1 MHCTVEHKK
10 GEDGMKMIAD
20 RYRIDGL
27 AGEGGFGK
35 VYRGYDVSMERNVAI
50 KVVST
55 VGDRE
60 AVVLRSLDHKG
71 LPRLYDLIR
80 EDGNTFMV
88 MEWIEGTD
96 LERYLNSRGPL
107 SEKKAV
113 KIGLELLKILEYLHG
128 LHPAVVYQDLKP
140 SNIMLLPDGHIK
152 LVDFGTALAV
162 IYGDE
167 VMNLAGTVGYGSP
180 EQRGIRTPRHA
191 GTRSDIYSWGAVMY
205 SLVSG
210 RMLNKPPYTMDKI
223 RVAAP
228 NISYGLARVISRAV
242 SRNEEDRYAS
252 ASDVR
257 RAILN
262 SGYTDLAFRLGFLLL
277 MGISAFPFL
286 CAWYAAYADGC
297 FGILENALLHG
308 GIRSALSGPAV
319 TRDLGLMLVT
329 GGLMVEVFHRIQL
342 KRFVHVNRS
351 VFLSARHYPGLW
363 MGALLA
369 GVVLGTGVGGIFSVP
384 VSYASELPEPAGK
397 LPEPEK
403 ILPVSIELE
412 NGERCLIRYDS
423 PYSPNGDLKLVID
436 RETLEKLGNGSISVG
451 YEKDGSDMTLT
462 RIINLQIDPVMW

>member
-1 MHCTVEHKK
+1 
-10 GEDGMKMIAD
+10 MKMIAN

-35 VYRGYDVSMERNVAI
+35 VYRGYDESMERNVAI
-50 KVVST
+50 KVVRS

-80 EDGNTFMV
+80 ENGNTFMV

-96 LERYLNSRGPL
+96 LERYITSRGPL

-162 IYGDE
+162 SYGDE
-167 VMNLAGTVGYGSP
+167 VVNLAGTVGYGSP
-180 EQRGIRTPRHA
+180 EQRGIHAPRHA

-228 NISYGLARVISRAV
+228 NISYGLARVIGRAV
-242 SRNEEDRYAS
+242 SRNEEDRYAT
-252 ASDVR
+252 ALDVR

-262 SGYTDLAFRLGFLLL
+262 SGYTDLAFRLGFMLL

-286 CAWYAAYADGC
+286 CAWYASYADGC
-297 FGILENALLHG
+297 FGILENAILHG
-308 GIRSALSGPAV
+308 NLKSVLDTSIVS
-319 TRDLGLMLVT
+319 RDLGLMLVT
-329 GGLMVEVFHRIQL
+329 GGLMAAVFHGIQL
-342 KRFVHVNRS
+342 KRFVRVNRS

-369 GVVLGTGVGGIFSVP
+369 GVIFGTGVGGIFSP
-384 VSYASELPEPAGK
+384 SVSYASELPEPESGLSGTESG
-397 LPEPEK
+397 LPETEK

-412 NGERCLIRYDS
+412 NGEKCLVRYDS
-423 PYSPNGDLKLVID
+423 AYSPDGDLKLVID
-436 RETLEKLGNGSISVG
+436 RETLEKLGNGSLLLEYDKEDSG
-451 YEKDGSDMTLT
+451 LSLM
-462 RIINLQIDPVMW
+462 RIINLQIEPTMW

>member
-1 MHCTVEHKK
+1 
-10 GEDGMKMIAD
+10 MKLLAG

-35 VYRGYDVSMERNVAI
+35 VYRGYDESIERNVAI

-60 AVVLRSLDHKG
+60 AFVLRSLDHKG

-80 EDGNTFMV
+80 EGGNTFMV

-96 LERYLNSRGPL
+96 LERYITSRGPL

-128 LHPAVVYQDLKP
+128 LHPTVVYQDLKP

-162 IYGDE
+162 SYGDE

-191 GTRSDIYSWGAVMY
+191 GVRSDIYSWGAVMY

-257 RAILN
+257 RAVQN
-262 SGYTDLAFRLGFLLL
+262 SAYTDLAYRLGFMFL
-277 MGISAFPFL
+277 MGISGFPFL
-286 CAWYAAYADGC
+286 CAWYTAYADGC
-297 FGILENALLHG
+297 FGILENALIHG
-308 GIRSALSGPAV
+308 GLKEAMLSSSVSRS
-319 TRDLGLMLVT
+319 LGLMLVT
-329 GGLMVEVFHRIQL
+329 GGLMAAVFRRIQL
-342 KRFVHVNRS
+342 RRFIHVNRS

-369 GVVLGTGVGGIFSVP
+369 GVILGTGVGGFFSAP
-384 VSYASELPEPAGK
+384 VSYASELPET
-397 LPEPEK
+397 EN

-412 NGERCLIRYDS
+412 NGEKCLVRYDS
-423 PYSPNGDLKLVID
+423 PYSPGGDLKIVID
-436 RETLEKLGNGSISVG
+436 RETLEKMGNGKLCVE
-451 YEKDGSDMTLT
+451 YEADGSDMSLM

>member
-1 MHCTVEHKK
+1 
-10 GEDGMKMIAD
+10 MKMIAG

-35 VYRGYDVSMERNVAI
+35 VYRGYDESMERNVAI
-50 KVVST
+50 KVVET

-60 AVVLRSLDHKG
+60 AYVLRSLDHKG

-80 EDGNTFMV
+80 EGTNTFMV

-96 LERYLNSRGPL
+96 LERYITSHGPL
-107 SEKKAV
+107 HEKRAV

-128 LHPAVVYQDLKP
+128 LHPAVIYQDLKP

-162 IYGDE
+162 SYGDE
-167 VMNLAGTVGYGSP
+167 ALNLAGTVGYGSP
-180 EQRGIRTPRHA
+180 EQRGLRTPRHA
-191 GTRSDIYSWGAVMY
+191 GVRSDIYSWGAVMY
-205 SLVSG
+205 SLISG
-210 RMLNKPPYTMDKI
+210 RMLNKPPYTMDRI

-262 SGYTDLAFRLGFLLL
+262 SGYTDLAFRLGFMFL

-286 CAWYAAYADGC
+286 CAWYTAYSDGC
-297 FGILENALLHG
+297 FGILENAILHG
-308 GIRSALSGPAV
+308 GSGNALSDLKV

-329 GGLMVEVFHRIQL
+329 GGCMAAVFRRIQL
-342 KRFVHVNRS
+342 RRFIHVNRS
-351 VFLSARHYPGLW
+351 VFLSARRYPGLW

-369 GVVLGTGVGGIFSVP
+369 GIILGTGVGGLFSAP
-384 VSYASELPEPAGK
+384 VSYASELPET
-397 LPEPEK
+397 EK

-412 NGERCLIRYDS
+412 NGEKRLIRYDS
-423 PYSPNGDLKLVID
+423 PYSPGGDLKFVID
-436 RETLEKLGNGSISVG
+436 RETLEKLGNGKLTVE
-451 YEKDGSDMTLT
+451 YETDIPDMSFM
-462 RIINLQIDPVMW
+462 RSINLQIDPVMW